1 MNKVHKILL
10 LAVSTALFAVAGCKN
25 KKDAAAVAES
35 APENTSSAAP
45 APQVNPNDTVLYYD
59 RGACFGMCPM
69 FSLVVYADGRGVYHG
84 KNHVNRIGLY
94 QSKVNEAALQNVVD
108 VARKIGY
115 FGMQEVYDNP
125 SVTDLP
131 TIKTAVYA
139 DGKLK
144 RVAGRYKAPQGLKT
158 LYTAIDS
165 LIEQQNW
172 TLVNDKN

>member
-1 MNKVHKILL
+1 MDKENKILL
-10 LAVSTALFAVAGCKN
+10 LSLGLALLAVAGCKS
-25 KKDAAAVAES
+25 KKEVADPV
-35 APENTSSAAP
+35 ATAP
-45 APQVNPNDTVLYYD
+45 ATTSAVNEAPQLNPNDTVLYYD

-69 FSLVVYADGRGVYHG
+69 FSLVVYADGRGVYLG

-94 QSKVNEAALQNVVD
+94 QSKVNDAALQNIVD

-144 RVAGRYKAPQGLKT
+144 RVAGRYKAPQSLKT
-158 LYTAIDS
+158 LYTELDS
-165 LIEQQNW
+165 LIENQNW
-172 TLVNDKN
+172 TRVNDKN